1 MLVTLNAPNEG
12 ALKKFV
18 TDLNEAVLEV
28 GGKGKWVKGK
38 GEVGGGEVGE
48 GEGKSG
54 GGGEVGEGEGRSGGG
69 KDG

>member
-28 GGKGKWVKGK
+28 GRKGKWVGGK
-38 GEVGGGEVGE
+38 GEVGGGRMGR
-48 GEGKSG
+48 GKKG
-54 GGGEVGEGEGRSGGG
+54 GGGGGRVGESG
-69 KDG
+69 